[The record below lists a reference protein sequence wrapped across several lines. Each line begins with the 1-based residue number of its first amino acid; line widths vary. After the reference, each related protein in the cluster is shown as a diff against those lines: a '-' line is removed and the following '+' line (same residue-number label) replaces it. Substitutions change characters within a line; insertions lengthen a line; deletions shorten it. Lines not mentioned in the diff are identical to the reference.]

1 MLKDAPCPGRIPV
14 ITSEKE
20 KEVVEA
26 TLHTLPD
33 SATRWSVRTM
43 AASRGISRM
52 AVQRIWKRY
61 NIQPHHVESFK
72 ISNDPLFVE
81 KVRDVVGLYVNPS
94 EKALVLSV
102 DEKSR
107 IQALDRTQPGLPLKK
122 GRCGTMAYDYKR
134 RGTTTL
140 FAALNVLDGTVIG
153 TFMPKHRQGEFL
165 KFLRQIDTET
175 RPGMD
180 LHLIVD
186 NYGSHKTKRVNEWLA
201 RHPRFHMHFTPTS
214 ASWLDMV
221 ERFFSEITTKKI
233 RRGVFASVQALVDAV
248 MDFVEKHNENPRI
261 FIWMKYAD
269 TILAKV
275 AKCTEELG
283 TGH

>member
-81 KVRDVVGLYVNPS
+81 KV
-94 EKALVLSV
+94 
-102 DEKSR
+102 
-107 IQALDRTQPGLPLKK
+107 
-122 GRCGTMAYDYKR
+122 
-134 RGTTTL
+134 
-140 FAALNVLDGTVIG
+140 
-153 TFMPKHRQGEFL
+153 
-165 KFLRQIDTET
+165 
-175 RPGMD
+175 
-180 LHLIVD
+180 
-186 NYGSHKTKRVNEWLA
+186 
-201 RHPRFHMHFTPTS
+201 
-214 ASWLDMV
+214 
-221 ERFFSEITTKKI
+221 
-233 RRGVFASVQALVDAV
+233 
-248 MDFVEKHNENPRI
+248 
-261 FIWMKYAD
+261 
-269 TILAKV
+269 
-275 AKCTEELG
+275 
-283 TGH
+283 